1 MTTKGPTLKPTSFG
15 LSGNYRSIKQYKKA
29 INDSIDKR
37 INEFNAVHH
46 QYAPYLK
53 FLVKR

>member
-29 INDSIDKR
+29 NNDSIDK
-37 INEFNAVHH
+37 IM
-46 QYAPYLK
+46 Y
-53 FLVKR
+53 